1 MIEKINNIMD
11 KVAVLKSDLESP
23 SQNPAYGTP
32 TKDDI
37 IDVLGEVLSIHSH
50 LERMYED
57 SQKFDEERDDMSR
70 TFGNVEDYINDA
82 VRYLDYAIR
91 EIQYR

>member
-1 MIEKINNIMD
+1 MD
-11 KVAVLKSDLESP
+11 KVAVLKFDLESP

-57 SQKFDEERDDMSR
+57 SQKFDEDREDMDR
-70 TFGNVEDYINDA
+70 TFDNVEDYIDDA
-82 VRYLDYAIR
+82 IRYLENAIK
-91 EIQYR
+91 EIHFR